1 MEQEKKKKSKSRIE
15 QIKEERDRYL
25 AGWQRCQADF
35 LNYKKQESER
45 LRALVD
51 YEKEEWALELLT
63 VLDHF
68 EKAKEEAAKDK
79 NAVIEGFLQ
88 IQKYFEDFLK
98 RQGIKEIQTK
108 IGDIFNPEVEEVI
121 ETAKKEGA
129 KEGEILKVIQKGYK
143 YKDKVIRA
151 ARVRAAN

>member
-63 VLDHF
+63 VLDQF